1 MAKYTK
7 KKWLS
12 VVIPVQESI
21 PVPVPVPV
29 ASPAHEKLPS
39 RAVYITAPRVVLHTD
54 RYEKYRALIS
64 QQFAGRALLE
74 SREVFPRSV
83 KRDAWREQWHDLLHQ
98 MSTLVFI
105 RNHEK
110 CIGFGTFHE
119 VWQAHRAGKAVFLAV
134 TSKDD
139 QLMLIPWGSFKVK
152 MMDKSDGRNY
162 AKITLLPQALVR
174 DDKDNHDKKTPENAC
189 QPTTIHH
196 H

>member
-12 VVIPVQESI
+12 VVIPEKESI
-21 PVPVPVPV
+21 PVPVPEPFTGPV
-29 ASPAHEKLPS
+29 KPPK

-83 KRDAWREQWHDLLHQ
+83 KRDAWREQWHGILHQ

-105 RNHEK
+105 RNHKK
-110 CIGFGTFHE
+110 CIGFGTFQE
-119 VWQAHRAGKAVFLAV
+119 VWQAHRAGKAVFLAA
-134 TSKDD
+134 TSKND
-139 QLMLIPWGSFKVK
+139 QLMLIPWGGFTMK
-152 MMDKSDGRNY
+152 MIDKSDGRNY

-174 DDKDNHDKKTPENAC
+174 DDKDNHDKAKTIETAC
-189 QPTTIHH
+189 
-196 H
+196 